1 MKEIFFM
8 LMAIMAIA
16 LGQSAEVSTSD
27 MKAIRERT
35 LNAPVAT
42 QAGANH
48 EKSAIYSITVIR
60 HLSTTSTL
68 ITETGVRTEPLE
80 QTIPFTMDSGSTW
93 TSISTTGTSTYTA
106 TSTWW
111 SPVVTA
117 WNETDIQPVMVQ
129 GPTATTGSSA
139 VVTSSTVITATSEPN
154 LTSAE
159 ASTRQRH
166 KVIAW
171 SSAGGFLGLF
181 ILIGGGWLFW
191 KNKQHKEQQ
200 RRNRLPFPSI
210 GGGFPGDGSSR
221 PMSPIPM
228 LPRARTTTPS
238 IVISSPLSNPA
249 LVTSDSHRAEP
260 LRNAHLVQQ
269 TANGPPVQLGDM
281 APLRPARPASLTE
294 SIQESM
300 DTIPIGVAMDLIK
313 SANTSPVMQPR
324 GDEHRSFIPVAIVKK
339 KASGKVSMTTTNST
353 EPQIGDPDQRF
364 HEDIAE
370 QVGEALDQSS
380 DGVGQ
385 ADPAASLASHSQ
397 NPPRTNPNTFDD
409 DESDDDV
416 REQRRVSTLRQLDPT
431 GFQPSSQPRRVPPVS
446 RVARPQR
453 GLGRARSGTAPGAR
467 RALATASAPR
477 RGLSSL
483 GERDTTVADLK
494 ALANRDQDKL

>member
-1 MKEIFFM
+1 MKELFFM

-27 MKAIRERT
+27 MGAIRERT

-42 QAGANH
+42 QAAANH
-48 EKSAIYSITVIR
+48 EKSAIYSTTVIR

-68 ITETGVRTEPLE
+68 ITETRVRTEPLE

-93 TSISTTGTSTYTA
+93 TSTSTTGTSTYTA
-106 TSTWW
+106 TSTWS

-139 VVTSSTVITATSEPN
+139 VVTSSTVVSVTNNPTQIP
-154 LTSAE
+154 
-159 ASTRQRH
+159 ASVRQRR
-166 KVIAW
+166 KIIVW
-171 SSAGGFLGLF
+171 SCAGGFLGLY
-181 ILIGGGWLFW
+181 ILIGGAWIFW
-191 KNKQHKEQQ
+191 TNKQYKAEQ
-200 RRNRLPFPSI
+200 RRNRRPFPSI
-210 GGGFPGDGSSR
+210 GGGFPGDGTWR

-228 LPRARTTTPS
+228 SPRARTIAPS
-238 IVISSPLSNPA
+238 IIISCPLSNPA
-249 LVTSDSHRAEP
+249 LVTSDTHRAEP
-260 LRNAHLVQQ
+260 LTDAHLVQQ
-269 TANGPPVQLGDM
+269 MANGPPVQLGDM
-281 APLRPARPASLTE
+281 APPRPARPASLTE

-300 DTIPIGVAMDLIK
+300 NTVPIGVAMDLIK

-324 GDEHRSFIPVAIVKK
+324 GDVHRSFIPVPIAKK
-339 KASGKVSMTTTNST
+339 KASGRVSMTTTNST

-364 HEDIAE
+364 HENIAE
-370 QVGEALDQSS
+370 QVGEALGQSS
-380 DGVGQ
+380 EGAGQ

-397 NPPRTNPNTFDD
+397 NPPRTNLNTFDD

-416 REQRRVSTLRQLDPT
+416 REERRVSALRQLDPT
-431 GFQPSSQPRRVPPVS
+431 GFQPPSQPRRVPPVS

-453 GLGRARSGTAPGAR
+453 GLGRARSGTAPGAS
-467 RALATASAPR
+467 RAVATACTPR

-494 ALANRDQDKL
+494 VLANRDQDKL